1 MALDPA
7 PELLPDRVDT
17 LVIGAGAAGLSLGR
31 RLALSDSDRSVLI
44 VDARTGYRDDR
55 IWCFWSGPDHDL
67 RHLVSHEWRAWRYDD
82 GAESR
87 THEVPG
93 TTYQLLRSIDVYRD
107 AQRVIDADPF
117 VSLMLGVT
125 AYETTALD
133 PIEADG
139 YRVAVQTSRGAVHA
153 RHVIDTRP
161 RPTPALLFQ
170 CFAGS
175 EVDHG
180 GRLGPVGDDPDGTD
194 VAGLMTRMRADEHG
208 FAFTYVLP
216 LTETT
221 ALIEFTR
228 FSRAPLSLEDVAAER
243 DTELHAMGVGDAPV
257 LRQESGVLPM
267 GALGANPTGPE
278 GVVLAGNGGGALRAS
293 TGYAFA
299 RIQAWAADCAGRMA
313 RGDAP
318 VGHPEDGAIQ
328 QQMDRIFL
336 QALRAHPDRTPE
348 YFMALARGVAP
359 QRLLRFLTDHAT
371 GLDLAAIIASLPL
384 TPFLAQ
390 LPDRRRAIAEP
401 AALPRTRDRV
411 HP

>member
-1 MALDPA
+1 MALDSA

-55 IWCFWSGPDHDL
+55 TWCFWSDSHHDL

-82 GAESR
+82 DTESR

-117 VSLMLGVT
+117 VELRLGVT
-125 AYETTALD
+125 AYECLPLD
-133 PIEADG
+133 PSRHGGSRI
-139 YRVAVQTSRGAVHA
+139 AVKTSRGTVHA
-153 RHVIDTRP
+153 RHVVDTRP

-180 GRLGPVGDDPDGTD
+180 GRLTPAGTE
-194 VAGLMTRMRADEHG
+194 VAGLMTRMRSDDDG

-228 FSRAPLSLEDVAAER
+228 FSRAPLSLEEVAAER
-243 DTELHAMGVGDAPV
+243 DAELRAMGVADAPV

-267 GALGANPTGPE
+267 GTLGAAPVLPE

-299 RIQAWAADCAGRMA
+299 RIQAWAADCASRLA
-313 RGDAP
+313 RGEAP
-318 VGHPEDGAIQ
+318 VGHPEDGVIQ

-336 QALRAHPDRTPE
+336 QALRAHPERTPD

-359 QRLLRFLTDHAT
+359 ERLLRFLTDRAT
-371 GLDLAAIIASLPL
+371 AWDLAAIIASLPF

-390 LPDRRRAIAEP
+390 VPDRRRAIAATTE
-401 AALPRTRDRV
+401 LPRTRDRV